1 MFPKGH
7 EKPHNSQS
15 ALRVKEKKELSLLS
29 LSFSLVTF
37 CWSRFSISRNTY
49 NMFDFQ
55 ACCGGART
63 GKKKKAADDDDDDAD
78 GDDENDCKKKKRMPE
93 LTIYGLE
100 KIEESNEEEE
110 ESDEEDEL
118 EEEKKDDSAKESEEG
133 EDEDDDKSTPGLR
146 LSPKILVEKKKRAV
160 V

>member
-63 GKKKKAADDDDDDAD
+63 GKKKKASDDDDDDAD
-78 GDDENDCKKKKRMPE
+78 GDDENDCKKNKRMPE

-100 KIEESNEEEE
+100 KIEESTEEEE

-118 EEEKKDDSAKESEEG
+118 EEEKKDDSAKESEEE
-133 EDEDDDKSTPGLR
+133 EDEDDKSTLLGFVFLQKFSLR
-146 LSPKILVEKKKRAV
+146 RRKRAV